1 MITKDKVYQA
11 YKRTIETGDIFGTKE
26 VPFWHIWNP
35 MSGPIGGFILG
46 CIIGFIFF

>member
-11 YKRTIETGDIFGTKE
+11 YKRMMDTE
-26 VPFWHIWNP
+26 VPWWHIWNP